1 MTTLL
6 LSTRNSEDNQQLWRC
21 AVQRGWSVERARGV
35 SIPDIEDAE
44 VVLYMESLFAL
55 SVAEQLGLRLLQPAE
70 TWLPNLPQE
79 YVGRRIELT
88 TLERC
93 RQGLFPVFVK
103 PPNEKSFTAQVVATP
118 EELPSDYDSSTPVL
132 TSEPVRWGV
141 EIRCFC
147 LDGEVRTSSPYL
159 RGGELSQLDGFSA
172 SDSELADA
180 TQLAERVLS
189 DSRVS
194 TPRAIVL
201 DIGFM
206 NEERWTVIEANAAW
220 GSGIYGCDPSEVLN
234 VVQHA
239 TEKL

>member
-1 MTTLL
+1 
-6 LSTRNSEDNQQLWRC
+6 
-21 AVQRGWSVERARGV
+21 V